1 MHPGAATAMKKH
13 IKNWLTGI
21 ELPGQTSLGEGW
33 SAPPKILEDAVVK
46 SKCNWLT
53 ITSTRTLLLD
63 SLEKLCPEYLNR
75 KGGKL
80 SDRIDVNSAADIIF
94 ETIEKIPYTYKVYFE
109 FDFGLLEHKF
119 CMQVSN
125 GVEFSRHDIEAV
137 KGSNLGLYEQAGSRP
152 LFLSVEIKGYISN
165 NRREELASEAESN
178 AQGSM
183 KVFLERALACGV
195 FRFKNQ
201 SEMWITRG
209 GGRNLMYVHRLC
221 DNNII
226 EEKFSKKLPQDLAA
240 ISTKITSGYVTYQD
254 VGGYYDLLQSYLQI
268 CLSGDQPSQ
277 EIRAASE
284 WRLDSLADPSKAMQL
299 VKVCIGLESIFGDKQ
314 SAGGLTKSLSD
325 RCAYSLANNHSE
337 RKQISDQCKDLYQL
351 RSVVVHGVTNR
362 LGDDGDRLLKF
373 GDEILRRAIF
383 KEASLLPIIDKGDV
397 KFFKL

>member
-13 IKNWLTGI
+13 IKNWLASI
-21 ELPGQTSLGEGW
+21 ELPGHTSLGEGW
-33 SAPPKILEDAVVK
+33 SAAPKILEEAIVK
-46 SKCNWLT
+46 SKCDWLT
-53 ITSTRTLLLD
+53 ITSARTLLLD
-63 SLEKLCPEYLNR
+63 TLEKLCPEYLNR

-80 SDRIDVNSAADIIF
+80 SDRIDVNSAADIVF
-94 ETIEKIPYTYKVYFE
+94 EAIEKIPYTYKVYFE

-125 GVEFSRHDIEAV
+125 GIEFSRHDIELV
-137 KGSNLGLYEQAGSRP
+137 KGSNLGLYEPEGSRP
-152 LFLSVEIKGYISN
+152 LFLSVEIKGYISS
-165 NRREELASEAESN
+165 NRREELSSEAESN

-201 SEMWITRG
+201 SEMWLTRG

-221 DNNII
+221 DNII

-240 ISTKITSGYVTYQD
+240 ISTKITAGHIACQD
-254 VGGYYDLLQSYLQI
+254 VDGYCDLLKSYLQI
-268 CLSGDQPSQ
+268 CLNGDQPSQ

-284 WRLDSLADPSKAMQL
+284 WRLDSLTDPSVAMQL

-314 SAGGLTKSLSD
+314 SSGGLTKSLSD

-337 RKQISDQCKDLYQL
+337 RKHISDQCKELYQL

-362 LGDDGDRLLKF
+362 LGDNGDRLLKF
-373 GDEILRRAIF
+373 GNEILKRAIF
-383 KEASLLPIIDKGDV
+383 KEASLLPSIDKSDV
-397 KFFKL
+397 KFFKP